1 MQRIIQMPFYHVAHG
16 DSGLH
21 SDKKQ
26 QDQFAIHK
34 HVTFQ
39 EEEWKI
45 EPTWCFFSQNGVF
58 LLYFFSESPSGEL

>member
-39 EEEWKI
+39 EEE
-45 EPTWCFFSQNGVF
+45 
-58 LLYFFSESPSGEL
+58 